1 MFTSKICKDLWH
13 YEDQLSSSAI
23 HPHLRVTQRS
33 FAHFKQML
41 LHPMS
46 AGCQWSNPKRP
57 LPLLL
62 EDRAQLSTTAASWER
77 FHGVFASPIAS
88 DRGAPFPHHALRI
101 AKRWDALLVLGSS
114 ESPRILCH
122 ILSLTES
129 YGEPWNPKNMFPPWK
144 TVNNP
149 WLGFTEMQHADD
161 FCLAL
166 GDEPFTFQDPK
177 SKQFTKLVDWFRK
190 VGSTDYIM

>member
-33 FAHFKQML
+33 FAHVKKML

-46 AGCQWSNPKRP
+46 ARCQWSNPKRP

-77 FHGVFASPIAS
+77 FHGLRASPIAS
-88 DRGAPFPHHALRI
+88 DAARLFRTMPCALRSGETRCSFW
-101 AKRWDALLVLGSS
+101 AAVNHQGYFVTFCHLPNRMENLGTQK
-114 ESPRILCH
+114 IC
-122 ILSLTES
+122 SL
-129 YGEPWNPKNMFPPWK
+129 YG
-144 TVNNP
+144 
-149 WLGFTEMQHADD
+149 
-161 FCLAL
+161 
-166 GDEPFTFQDPK
+166 
-177 SKQFTKLVDWFRK
+177 KQ
-190 VGSTDYIM
+190 

>member
-33 FAHFKQML
+33 FAHVKQML

-77 FHGVFASPIAS
+77 FHGVSASPIAS
-88 DRGAPFPHHALRI
+88 DAALAFSAPCLAHCEAVRRAARFGQQWITKDTLSHFVTYRI
-101 AKRWDALLVLGSS
+101 VWRTLEPKKYVPSMENSKQPMVGIHWDATRRWFLSS
-114 ESPRILCH
+114 LRR
-122 ILSLTES
+122 
-129 YGEPWNPKNMFPPWK
+129 W
-144 TVNNP
+144 TVH
-149 WLGFTEMQHADD
+149 FSRSEIETVYQSFDSE
-161 FCLAL
+161 
-166 GDEPFTFQDPK
+166 K
-177 SKQFTKLVDWFRK
+177 
-190 VGSTDYIM
+190 